1 MNGMWHTRLLT
12 AMIRTVQSSLTRSG
26 LGVNFNKRN
35 MNKTQENL
43 LTKIGE
49 SYKLKITFNDKVK
62 EIEALA
68 FKLLDELKK
77 IDGWEVLF
85 QHCKDH
91 YDKYPNDFFSWCY
104 VSYDSHSVDFNKHY
118 SNGDDYVVLT
128 INLSEDLKTQ
138 VERVKG
144 LVAEKEADEMS
155 EIERREREELK
166 RLKAKYETPNN
177 EKDNV

>member
-1 MNGMWHTRLLT
+1 
-12 AMIRTVQSSLTRSG
+12 
-26 LGVNFNKRN
+26 

-68 FKLLDELKK
+68 FKLLEELKK

-91 YDKYPNDFFSWCY
+91 YDK
-104 VSYDSHSVDFNKHY
+104 SHMTATV
-118 SNGDDYVVLT
+118 
-128 INLSEDLKTQ
+128 
-138 VERVKG
+138 
-144 LVAEKEADEMS
+144 
-155 EIERREREELK
+155 
-166 RLKAKYETPNN
+166 
-177 EKDNV
+177 